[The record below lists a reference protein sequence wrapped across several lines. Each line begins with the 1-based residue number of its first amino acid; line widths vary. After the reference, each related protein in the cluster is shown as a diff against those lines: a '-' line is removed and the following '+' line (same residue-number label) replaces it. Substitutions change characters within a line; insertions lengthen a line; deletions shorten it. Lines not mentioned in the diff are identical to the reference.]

1 MRLRLTH
8 CVNIYCIVKLTY
20 PPIQAMND
28 VHQKWWRTG
37 FVNSCIPNISVSSI
51 FVTLNTNAVSASLG
65 SAWNKVLTLVWNLG
79 MKGQSSVMIFFLSLA
94 TSQTILHAL
103 AYVMT
108 LS

>member
-1 MRLRLTH
+1 MMYIRSGGELVLSTLVYLILT
-8 CVNIYCIVKLTY
+8 
-20 PPIQAMND
+20 
-28 VHQKWWRTG
+28 
-37 FVNSCIPNISVSSI
+37 SVSSI
-51 FVTLNTNAVSASLG
+51 FVTLNTNAVSASLD

-94 TSQTILHAL
+94 TSQMILHAL